1 MSITITGVRLGLLAV
16 LLVGGLARA
25 QDGGTTDAAGP
36 VDGAFPDAS
45 VPCGTVDALGEC
57 QGTTLRWCDRGRLQ
71 QEDCFTTWGSGFACH
86 LAEPLGR
93 RNASRWP
100 RMPGCRWTW
109 WTQVT
114 RTRGRCGPGNP
125 CAAFIACVRIWAGG
139 AHGCFVVVAQ
149 TKAAAAWDLTRG
161 AAVGHCL
168 FRAAVLSMAR

>member
-86 LAEPLGR
+86 LAEPLGQ
-93 RNASRWP
+93 AECFQMATDAGLP
-100 RMPGCRWTW
+100 LDVVDAGDEDAGP
-109 WTQVT
+109 V
-114 RTRGRCGPGNP
+114 RTRQPVRG
-125 CAAFIACVRIWAGG
+125 IHCVRPGFGPAALMG
-139 AHGCFVVVAQ
+139 AL
-149 TKAAAAWDLTRG
+149 WWWRRPRPPRRG
-161 AAVGHCL
+161 T
-168 FRAAVLSMAR
+168 